1 MKLRKL
7 LLSGLMMAGAVTASA
22 QAPEAK
28 TVYDF
33 NPHWY
38 IQLQGGVQYTLG
50 EIKFKDLWGP
60 NVQGAIGYQF
70 NPNFGLR
77 LSVNGWQSRAG
88 ADFGSEFTPME
99 NYYQW
104 KWYYVAPALDFR
116 VSLSNLLFGY
126 NPKRVVDVGAFIG
139 GGVNIAWANDKNKG
153 GHALYEMNR
162 IHSALNQVGGLGGY
176 QIQDGAN
183 YMEYYWDGTK
193 VRAVGRAGITVDFNI
208 TDNIALGLEA
218 NANMLCDHYNSKKA
232 GNPDWYFN
240 ALAGIKI
247 NLGKTYTERV
257 ITPPAPQV
265 VEKVIEKVVEK
276 PAPAPAPKQVA
287 AEGPM
292 RRDVFFTI
300 NKSLISKSEAS
311 KVREI
316 ADYLNAHPN
325 ASVEV
330 TGYADAGTG
339 NKTIND
345 RLAKRRAAAVVK
357 SLVNDYGIASS
368 RIKSD
373 SKGDRVQPFAENDK
387 NRVAICIVE

>member
-7 LLSGLMMAGAVTASA
+7 LLSGLMMAGAITASA

-38 IQLQGGVQYTLG
+38 VQLQGGVQYTLG

-70 NPNFGLR
+70 NPNFGMR
-77 LSVNGWQSRAG
+77 LSVNGWSSRAG
-88 ADFGSEFTPME
+88 SDFGNDLSGE

-104 KWYYVAPALDFR
+104 KWYYVAPAIDFR

-126 NPKRVVDVGAFIG
+126 NPKRVVDIGAFIG

-153 GHALYEMNR
+153 GHALYELNR
-162 IHSALNQVGGLGGY
+162 MQSALNTVGNLDAY
-176 QIQDGAN
+176 RVSDKAN
-183 YMEYYWDGTK
+183 LMEYYWSGTK
-193 VRAVGRAGITVDFNI
+193 VRAVGRAGITADFNI
-208 TDNIALGLEA
+208 TDRFALGLEV

-240 ALAGIKI
+240 ALAGLKF
-247 NLGKTYTERV
+247 NLGSTYTERT

-276 PAPAPAPKQVA
+276 PAPAPAPVA
-287 AEGPM
+287 EKEGPM

-345 RLAKRRAAAVVK
+345 RLAKRRAAAVVN